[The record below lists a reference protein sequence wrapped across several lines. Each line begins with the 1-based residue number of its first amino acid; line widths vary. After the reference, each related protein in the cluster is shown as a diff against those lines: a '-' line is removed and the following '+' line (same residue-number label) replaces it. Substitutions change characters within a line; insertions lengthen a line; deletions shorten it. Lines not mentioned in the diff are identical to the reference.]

1 MIIKYVILLMQFKT
15 LKLEYEILKDKYDDL
30 EKKYI
35 DKKCDNSYLAQ
46 KLLDLGVGK
55 SE

>member
-1 MIIKYVILLMQFKT
+1 MQFKT

-46 KLLDLGVGK
+46 KLLDLGVDK
-55 SE
+55 E